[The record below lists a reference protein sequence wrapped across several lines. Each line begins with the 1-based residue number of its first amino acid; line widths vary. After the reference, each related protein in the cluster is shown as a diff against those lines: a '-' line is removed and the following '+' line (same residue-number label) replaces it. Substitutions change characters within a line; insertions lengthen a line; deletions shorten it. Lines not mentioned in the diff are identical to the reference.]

1 MRRLLAVMMALGA
14 LNASS
19 DWLIRTQF
27 NGHMS
32 VFRGDQKVGEVS
44 SSILRPG
51 WNGQG
56 ARVDYSKDTPGK
68 VTGVFGSRNG
78 SESLVDY
85 ELTYRQVDDRTIEYE
100 HRFTPREDTE
110 AHAFKVSLDLDSN
123 LYGGGTYVFDNGVK
137 GILPTEFKDIHV
149 ARTCAGNLDID
160 APAGRLIFR
169 LDGKSTMLIQDNRR
183 WGFNRFELRYSCRPS
198 DAGMTGEGISV
209 YRKGVT
215 YASRFTLVFP
225 EKLTLS
231 QDRPVVMKA
240 DETWIPLVNHL
251 EIEKD
256 SVIDFT
262 DVVAQ
267 DAPAGKHGWTVANGQ
282 SFEFT
287 GRPGVQQRFY
297 GVNFCMGAHNLTHE
311 ESDILA
317 DRLARFGYN
326 TVRFHH
332 HENNLTGFNR
342 QDSCQLDKER
352 LDRFDYLF
360 AALKKRGIY
369 MTTDVYVSRQVN
381 AHEIY
386 PGQKG
391 VIGMNEFKM
400 LCAVNRRAM
409 ESWKRFAK
417 AFLGHVNPYTGL
429 SLANDPALNV
439 ICMVN
444 EGVIAPYGGN
454 PCKDLFQADWLK
466 AWNDWLARRFPT
478 AEARAE
484 AGVKTFPATAIDQG
498 SPLYPH
504 FLFDTH
510 QAMYREMTSFLRDEL
525 GSKALFTD
533 MNNSGR
539 RLWAQSTRATFD
551 YVDDHFYIDH
561 PRFLGESWR
570 LPSTCDNLSVMKTG
584 RIGGAGSSF
593 IRVLDRPFTIT
604 EWNYSGP
611 GRYRGIGG
619 IMTGCLAAIQNWG
632 GLWRFAYSHSNDMFN
647 PTSRAAGYFDVVSD
661 PFAQVTERATL
672 CLFLRRDLAEAK
684 HTIALTLGQDWAK
697 DPKAPEV
704 TVSPN
709 WLGYNLVAKVGTF
722 VGDRDATVPADFSV
736 SMDATAPKAAFD
748 IPWNEA
754 NGDSVGALVKSHGWL
769 PKNNLTDFGKRIFQT
784 ADGQFMIDGERNAM
798 ILNTAM
804 TAGGFVE
811 KGDTVTTD
819 VATFKVLGADATVWV
834 SSVTKEPIRTSSRLL
849 LSHVTELHNSGQKY
863 AEEER
868 KTVMA
873 WGRQP
878 FLVHDGSVE
887 ASIALDQPGR
897 YTVYRV
903 DLSGRRLDKVESRI
917 EDGRLAFTLN
927 IRHQGKAQ
935 LLYEIVAE

>member
-19 DWLIRTQF
+19 DWLVRTQF

-225 EKLTLS
+225 EKLTLA

-251 EIEKD
+251 EIEKG

-417 AFLGHVNPYTGL
+417 AFLGHVNP
-429 SLANDPALNV
+429 
-439 ICMVN
+439 
-444 EGVIAPYGGN
+444 
-454 PCKDLFQADWLK
+454 
-466 AWNDWLARRFPT
+466 
-478 AEARAE
+478 
-484 AGVKTFPATAIDQG
+484 
-498 SPLYPH
+498 
-504 FLFDTH
+504 
-510 QAMYREMTSFLRDEL
+510 
-525 GSKALFTD
+525 
-533 MNNSGR
+533 
-539 RLWAQSTRATFD
+539 
-551 YVDDHFYIDH
+551 
-561 PRFLGESWR
+561 
-570 LPSTCDNLSVMKTG
+570 
-584 RIGGAGSSF
+584 
-593 IRVLDRPFTIT
+593 
-604 EWNYSGP
+604 
-611 GRYRGIGG
+611 
-619 IMTGCLAAIQNWG
+619 
-632 GLWRFAYSHSNDMFN
+632 
-647 PTSRAAGYFDVVSD
+647 
-661 PFAQVTERATL
+661 
-672 CLFLRRDLAEAK
+672 
-684 HTIALTLGQDWAK
+684 
-697 DPKAPEV
+697 
-704 TVSPN
+704 
-709 WLGYNLVAKVGTF
+709 
-722 VGDRDATVPADFSV
+722 
-736 SMDATAPKAAFD
+736 
-748 IPWNEA
+748 
-754 NGDSVGALVKSHGWL
+754 
-769 PKNNLTDFGKRIFQT
+769 
-784 ADGQFMIDGERNAM
+784 
-798 ILNTAM
+798 
-804 TAGGFVE
+804 
-811 KGDTVTTD
+811 
-819 VATFKVLGADATVWV
+819 
-834 SSVTKEPIRTSSRLL
+834 
-849 LSHVTELHNSGQKY
+849 
-863 AEEER
+863 
-868 KTVMA
+868 
-873 WGRQP
+873 
-878 FLVHDGSVE
+878 
-887 ASIALDQPGR
+887 
-897 YTVYRV
+897 
-903 DLSGRRLDKVESRI
+903 
-917 EDGRLAFTLN
+917 
-927 IRHQGKAQ
+927 
-935 LLYEIVAE
+935 